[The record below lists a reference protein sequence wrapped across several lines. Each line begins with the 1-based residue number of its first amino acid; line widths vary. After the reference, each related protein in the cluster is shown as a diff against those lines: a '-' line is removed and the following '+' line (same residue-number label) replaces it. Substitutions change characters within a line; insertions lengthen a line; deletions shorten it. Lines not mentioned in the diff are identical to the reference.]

1 MSKTVASILQAK
13 GSDVWSIAPG
23 AMVYEALEVMALR
36 NVGAL
41 PVLSDGDLVG
51 ILSERD
57 YARRVVLLDRG
68 SRDTP
73 VSDIMTTPVE
83 TISPDTPV
91 SDCMGLMT
99 DHRIR
104 HLPVVDGGTV
114 IGVISIGDVVKEVMA
129 EQAHMID
136 QLEQYIRT

>member
-13 GSDVWSIAPG
+13 GSDVWSIAPY
-23 AMVYEALEVMALR
+23 AMVYEALETMALR

-41 PVLSDGDLVG
+41 PVIAGDDLVG

-73 VSDIMTTPVE
+73 VSDIMTTPVQ
-83 TISPDTPV
+83 TISPETPV

-104 HLPVVDGGTV
+104 HLPVVQGSTV

-129 EQAHMID
+129 EQAHMIE